1 VAGGAHVGDDGLDGH
16 FCGWD
21 WVPGKWMDGEVALF
35 LLGSQLWGRSDDV
48 VDDRNTVRSESMVE
62 D

>member
-1 VAGGAHVGDDGLDGH
+1 
-16 FCGWD
+16 
-21 WVPGKWMDGEVALF
+21 MDGEVALF

-62 D
+62 EVEVDRLIIVC